1 MSDNVLKYFGLQP
14 ITDEGIQ
21 AVIYGPS
28 VPTTATERL
37 QQWLALLPPTI
48 RKLIDDAGKQ
58 KRPFLPPDA
67 TPEMMTAPNDKISS
81 MNQMEVLYRCIDLAI
96 KARDFKMAACIAFTV
111 DRASYWSGTS
121 KPLLQVVE
129 FIKEKCPEV
138 SIAPQIQV
146 RKARLLK
153 DEGDLHGAIQV
164 LNQVL
169 IRPQGNPG
177 EWRYAD
183 EDQYVTTKA
192 EVIKIKGNI
201 MHNLGMMKEA
211 VEPLLQSIQLF
222 ASLGEPDDKGIAS
235 CLGLLTRCI
244 GKLSL
249 NDYEQVRQ
257 RFPKDFESH
266 HPCHQSYLTGIEAVR
281 YIQNIHESLYRSKH
295 QLDADVSL
303 LKYAI
308 LRPSVQEEYKLFQTV
323 LKEMKS
329 CLSAHKTI
337 SALRSL
343 EQFHEFVRALFM
355 ISLTLSLT
363 PIQQDRDLAEYL
375 QQLSM
380 ELYLHLCSHQVAG
393 QAAQLD
399 HTSRTVKIMN
409 LSLTILD
416 LPELEGKVEEK
427 ESMDRQ
433 QNGEKAKREDGFQKE
448 KDGFLGGASSQKGG
462 ISQEG
467 GGSQEGGKSQERGA
481 SQGRMGSQGG
491 GASLKLGGDKAQEL
505 DGDRSLTKQG
515 MCSLE
520 RQHEWTEPEASHCKP
535 NEAETIPPCL
545 GRAETEPSMGSSF
558 STHNPEDTDI
568 LRATDESVPKTRR
581 RKETPLKAWT
591 YSFQQERTSLGN
603 EETTQGCYTYPQM
616 TPRRVGDLKK
626 QWQVYKHKCVGL
638 PVDPAFFSSPVPCK
652 SAQDLDEASSPPT
665 GKDLLVNLSEPY
677 VNQTIESREST
688 GQRKQITKENNLVD
702 QDATTKSSETS
713 EYVHSVFL
721 HPHDIPNQ
729 PMRSEDDR
737 KKRQLNENT
746 DVPELQ
752 PLVDLSR
759 TTLTDSL
766 VEMDLGESITTD
778 DPAEYLS
785 NWRPPLPQPESHA
798 DKLRRSFLLTYNPAT
813 GDWTAQ
819 STLVYIGK
827 KLDLAEGKRGHC
839 RDAYHVQFL
848 HQDEPRGRYVGKRYR
863 SSRHHSVTRYMQ
875 DVVCQ
880 MMAGHYVLK
889 FNEALQNYKRDIQ
902 VQFLPAAHLQLLTP
916 DGRLEDCI
924 NVEPYLH
931 GDFIKLTNNLAFSNK
946 REHRGEELA
955 TALTHFSFC
964 ESQGTL
970 MIVDIQ
976 GWLGSEDSGVI
987 YLTDPQFHTSG
998 MEKFSPYDH
1007 QEKGMDK
1014 FWLEVHPVCNDMCK
1028 AVGLSRPD
1036 QSISE

>member
-1 MSDNVLKYFGLQP
+1 
-14 ITDEGIQ
+14 
-21 AVIYGPS
+21 
-28 VPTTATERL
+28 
-37 QQWLALLPPTI
+37 
-48 RKLIDDAGKQ
+48 
-58 KRPFLPPDA
+58 
-67 TPEMMTAPNDKISS
+67 
-81 MNQMEVLYRCIDLAI
+81 
-96 KARDFKMAACIAFTV
+96 MAACIAFTV

-121 KPLLQVVE
+121 KPLLQIVE

-138 SIAPQIQV
+138 AIAPQIQV

-153 DEGDLHGAIQV
+153 DEGDLHGAIKI

-183 EDQYVTTKA
+183 DDQYVTTKA

-222 ASLGEPDDKGIAS
+222 ASLREQDDKGIAS
-235 CLGLLTRCI
+235 CLGLLTRCL
-244 GKLSL
+244 GRLSL
-249 NDYEQVRQ
+249 NDYDEVRH
-257 RFPKDFESH
+257 RFPEDFESQ

-281 YIQNIHESLYRSKH
+281 YILTIDESLYRSKH

-329 CLSAHKTI
+329 CLSAHKTV
-337 SALRSL
+337 SALRSV

-363 PIQQDRDLAEYL
+363 PVQQDRDLAEYL

-380 ELYLHLCSHQVAG
+380 ELYLHLCSHQAAG

-409 LSLTILD
+409 LSLAILD
-416 LPELEGKVEEK
+416 LPKLEGKVAGND
-427 ESMDRQ
+427 SMGRQ
-433 QNGEKAKREDGFQKE
+433 HNGDTSQMQDGSQKE
-448 KDGFLGGASSQKGG
+448 EEGFP
-462 ISQEG
+462 
-467 GGSQEGGKSQERGA
+467 
-481 SQGRMGSQGG
+481 GG
-491 GASLKLGGDKAQEL
+491 GASQNGGVSPQQGDMVQAVDGARSLAKHGSTSVEGQLGGKC
-505 DGDRSLTKQG
+505 RS
-515 MCSLE
+515 
-520 RQHEWTEPEASHCKP
+520 R
-535 NEAETIPPCL
+535 EAEICGVTPSL
-545 GRAETEPSMGSSF
+545 GRAETEPSRGSSF
-558 STHNPEDTDI
+558 QSHKPEYTDI
-568 LRATDESVPKTRR
+568 QTETNESMVIYRR
-581 RKETPLKAWT
+581 RKETTPRAWT
-591 YSFQQERTSLGN
+591 YGFQQASLGS
-603 EETTQGCYTYPQM
+603 EETPQGCYTYPLM
-616 TPRRVGDLKK
+616 TPGRVVDPKK
-626 QWQVYKHKCVGL
+626 QWQIYKHKCVGL
-638 PVDPAFFSSPVPCK
+638 PVDPAFFSSPVPCRGT
-652 SAQDLDEASSPPT
+652 QDPDDASSSVHR
-665 GKDLLVNLSEPY
+665 KDLVNLSVPY
-677 VNQTIESREST
+677 VTQTVESREST
-688 GQRKQITKENNLVD
+688 GEGKQITNKNSLVD
-702 QDATTKSSETS
+702 QDATTKPSETC
-713 EYVHSVFL
+713 EDVNRLFL

-729 PMRSEDDR
+729 PMRSEEDR

-746 DVPELQ
+746 DIPELQ

-759 TTLTDSL
+759 TTLTDSF
-766 VEMDLGESITTD
+766 VEMDLGESISTD

-785 NWRPPLPQPESHA
+785 NWRPPLPQPESPA

-827 KLDLAEGKRGHC
+827 TLDLEEGKRGHC

-848 HQDEPRGRYVGKRYR
+848 HQEEPRGRYVGKRYR
-863 SSRHHSVTRYMQ
+863 SPQNHSVTRYMQ

-889 FNEALQNYKRDIQ
+889 FNEILQNYQRDIQ
-902 VQFLPAAHLQLLTP
+902 VQFLPASHLQLLTP

-946 REHRGEELA
+946 KEHRGEELA

-964 ESQGTL
+964 ESKGTL

-976 GWLGSEDSGVI
+976 GWLEVRTVASS
-987 YLTDPQFHTSG
+987 TSPTHSSIQAAWRSLVR
-998 MEKFSPYDH
+998 MIIKR
-1007 QEKGMDK
+1007 
-1014 FWLEVHPVCNDMCK
+1014 K
-1028 AVGLSRPD
+1028 A
-1036 QSISE
+1036 

>member
-1 MSDNVLKYFGLQP
+1 MSVNVLKYFGLQP
-14 ITDEGIQ
+14 ITDAGIQ
-21 AVIYGPS
+21 AIVYGET
-28 VPTTATERL
+28 VPTSATEKL
-37 QQWLALLPPTI
+37 HKWLALLPPNI
-48 RKLIDDAGKQ
+48 RQLIDDASKQ
-58 KRPFLPPDA
+58 KRPFLPPEA
-67 TPEMMTAPNDKISS
+67 TPEMMTATNDTILS

-96 KARDFKMAACIAFTV
+96 EAGDFKMASCIAFTV

-121 KPLLQVVE
+121 KPLLQIVD

-138 SIAPQIQV
+138 AIAPQIQV

-153 DEGDLHGAIQV
+153 DEGDLHGAIKV

-183 EDQYVTTKA
+183 DDQYVTTKA

-222 ASLGEPDDKGIAS
+222 ASLREQDDKGIAS
-235 CLGLLTRCI
+235 CLGLLTRCL
-244 GKLSL
+244 GRLSL
-249 NDYEQVRQ
+249 NDYDEVRQ
-257 RFPKDFESH
+257 RFPEDFESQ

-281 YIQNIHESLYRSKH
+281 YIQTIDESLYRSKH

-337 SALRSL
+337 SALRSV

-363 PIQQDRDLAEYL
+363 PVQQDRDLAEYL

-380 ELYLHLCSHQVAG
+380 ELYLHLCSHQAAG

-399 HTSRTVKIMN
+399 HTSRTVKIMD

-416 LPELEGKVEEK
+416 LPKLEGKVAGND
-427 ESMDRQ
+427 SMDRQ
-433 QNGEKAKREDGFQKE
+433 HSGDTIKTQD
-448 KDGFLGGASSQKGG
+448 
-462 ISQEG
+462 
-467 GGSQEGGKSQERGA
+467 GSQNEENEFPRGRA
-481 SQGRMGSQGG
+481 SQNEGV
-491 GASLKLGGDKAQEL
+491 SLKLVDKAQDV
-505 DGDRSLTKQG
+505 DGARSLAKHG
-515 MCSLE
+515 SSSLE
-520 RQHEWTEPEASHCKP
+520 EHLCGKACQKHPIPVASKTEPEASDCRPRK
-535 NEAETIPPCL
+535 AEMCGIIPSE
-545 GRAETEPSMGSSF
+545 GRAETESSRGSSF
-558 STHNPEDTDI
+558 ISHKTEGTDI
-568 LRATDESVPKTRR
+568 QTETGESSVINRR
-581 RKETPLKAWT
+581 RKETAPRAWT
-591 YSFQQERTSLGN
+591 YSFQQASIASQ
-603 EETTQGCYTYPQM
+603 ETTQGCYTYPLM
-616 TPRRVGDLKK
+616 TPGRVVDPKK
-626 QWQVYKHKCVGL
+626 QWQIYKHKCVGL

-652 SAQDLDEASSPPT
+652 GTQNQDEASSSVRP
-665 GKDLLVNLSEPY
+665 KDLVNLSVPY
-677 VNQTIESREST
+677 IYQTIESRGST
-688 GQRKQITKENNLVD
+688 GERKHITKENNLVD
-702 QDATTKSSETS
+702 QDATTKPSETCEDADRS
-713 EYVHSVFL
+713 FL
-721 HPHDIPNQ
+721 HPHDIANQ
-729 PMRSEDDR
+729 PMMREEDR
-737 KKRQLNENT
+737 KRRQLNENT
-746 DVPELQ
+746 DIPELL

-759 TTLTDSL
+759 TTLTDSF
-766 VEMDLGESITTD
+766 VDMDLGESITTD

-785 NWRPPLPQPESHA
+785 NWRPPLPQPESPA

-827 KLDLAEGKRGHC
+827 KLDLDEGKKGHC

-848 HQDEPRGRYVGKRYR
+848 HQEEPRGRYVGKRYR
-863 SSRHHSVTRYMQ
+863 SPQNHSVTRYMQ

-889 FNEALQNYKRDIQ
+889 FNEVLQNYQRDIQ

-946 REHRGEELA
+946 KEHRGEELA

-964 ESQGTL
+964 ESKGTL

-976 GWLGSEDSGVI
+976 GWLGSEESGVI

-1007 QEKGMDK
+1007 QEKGMKK

-1028 AVGLSRPD
+1028 AARLSRPD
-1036 QSISE
+1036 QSTSG